1 MQRTAEHTAHF
12 RHLHTA
18 GVLRL
23 ANAWDA
29 GTARLTVAL
38 GARAVATTSAGV
50 AWAQGFADGNHMPM
64 ARVLDSVESIARAI
78 DVPLTVDFEAGYSDD
93 ADTVAD
99 SVLQLIR
106 RGVSGINLEDSGRE
120 PSLLAAKIRRIRER
134 CAQEQ
139 VDVFVNARTDVYLRQ
154 LAAPGEPSV
163 QATLERARI
172 YREAGA
178 DGLFAPGV
186 TEEGDI
192 RALADGVGLPLNVLW
207 RAALP
212 EVEVLDA
219 WGVRRLSAGS
229 ALAESALGHLHARV
243 AMFLG
248 QPRLAADS
256 GALPY
261 GQANA
266 LFNAP

>member
-1 MQRTAEHTAHF
+1 MTLTAEHTAHF
-12 RHLHTA
+12 RHLHND

-29 GTARLTVAL
+29 GTARLLTSL
-38 GARAVATTSAGV
+38 GSRAIATTSAGV
-50 AWAQGFADGNHMPM
+50 AWAQGYGDGNQMPL
-64 ARVLDSVESIARAI
+64 ARVFDSVESIARVI
-78 DVPLTVDFEAGYSDD
+78 DLPLSIDFEAGYSED

-99 SVLQLIR
+99 AVLQLIR

-120 PSLLAAKIRRIRER
+120 PALLATKIERIRER

-139 VDVFVNARTDVYLRQ
+139 VDVFINARTDVYLRQ

-163 QATLERARI
+163 QATLERARV
-172 YREAGA
+172 YRQAGA
-178 DGLFAPGV
+178 DGLFVPGAIH
-186 TEEGDI
+186 EADI
-192 RALADGVGLPLNVLW
+192 RAISAQAGVPLNLLW

-212 EVEVLDA
+212 DIDTLAA

-229 ALAESALGHLHARV
+229 SLVESALGHLRERAT
-243 AMFLG
+243 AFLD
-248 QPRLAADS
+248 QPRIDADAT
-256 GALPY
+256 ALPY

-266 LFNAP
+266 LFEHP